1 MIRLSLTLKKSKE
14 EEITDEKNAEKSVA
28 GLLEDMNLSDS
39 DREDY
44 HNNVDILFVLDT
56 TSSMNPYIAKSI

>member
-1 MIRLSLTLKKSKE
+1 MKIALKPKE
-14 EEITDEKNAEKSVA
+14 GKK
-28 GLLEDMNLSDS
+28 GLPPTTSNLKIDDMNLSDS

-56 TSSMNPYIAKSI
+56 TGSMGSYI

>member
-1 MIRLSLTLKKSKE
+1 
-14 EEITDEKNAEKSVA
+14 
-28 GLLEDMNLSDS
+28 MNLSDS

-56 TSSMNPYIAKSI
+56 TSSMSPYIAKSIMTIKKIIEKFNQKEFNIKIALCTYRDHPP